1 MGLELQ
7 FEKKSCQYLRY
18 HMRQTREQEQ
28 TQEVRLP
35 EGMPDIGE
43 ILGAWGQCVMR
54 SKEWNSDSI
63 GVSGGIMAWILYA
76 GAEGG
81 ELKTLEVWL
90 PIQLKWNMPEA
101 KRNGI
106 IRCNWLLKGVDG
118 RVLSARKMMV
128 RANVSVSAEALE
140 PCEAEISTEGRV
152 PQDVQLLK
160 RTYPAKLNVEA
171 GEKTFLLDEEIVPV
185 MGAPAPEQIIYCS
198 VRPQLT
204 DRKVIGGKA
213 VMRGNA
219 CFSMLYRAG
228 DGGVHA
234 HEQMMEFSQFSDLDR
249 DYEAEAELSA
259 ELALS
264 SLETELQE
272 GRVRIKCGMVAQY
285 LVRDMV
291 MLELTQDA
299 YSPCRKVKPDREELR
314 LPMVLD
320 LRQEALEY
328 SCSLSRKAARVV
340 DVSVNP
346 EQPTVRRAGDLAQI
360 VIGGPVQVLYYDEN
374 GTLCSGSGRFNAQ
387 WELPAA
393 EDMELY
399 AGVQS
404 VDRMQAVLSSDRIDL
419 NGQLRME
426 VTAIGRQP
434 LEMVTGME
442 MDDPKEPDPDRPS
455 LVLVRV
461 GSRDLWQV
469 AKQTGSTVKAIMEA
483 NGLTAEPQGDMLLLV
498 PVS

>member
-1 MGLELQ
+1 
-7 FEKKSCQYLRY
+7 
-18 HMRQTREQEQ
+18 
-28 TQEVRLP
+28 
-35 EGMPDIGE
+35 
-43 ILGAWGQCVMR
+43 
-54 SKEWNSDSI
+54 
-63 GVSGGIMAWILYA
+63 
-76 GAEGG
+76 
-81 ELKTLEVWL
+81 
-90 PIQLKWNMPEA
+90 
-101 KRNGI
+101 
-106 IRCNWLLKGVDG
+106 
-118 RVLSARKMMV
+118 
-128 RANVSVSAEALE
+128 
-140 PCEAEISTEGRV
+140 
-152 PQDVQLLK
+152 
-160 RTYPAKLNVEA
+160 
-171 GEKTFLLDEEIVPV
+171 
-185 MGAPAPEQIIYCS
+185 
-198 VRPQLT
+198 
-204 DRKVIGGKA
+204 
-213 VMRGNA
+213 
-219 CFSMLYRAG
+219 
-228 DGGVHA
+228 
-234 HEQMMEFSQFSDLDR
+234 
-249 DYEAEAELSA
+249 
-259 ELALS
+259 
-264 SLETELQE
+264 
-272 GRVRIKCGMVAQY
+272 
-285 LVRDMV
+285 MV

-299 YSPCRKVKPDREELR
+299 YSPCRQVKPDREELR

-320 LRQEALEY
+320 LRQEALEF

-360 VIGGPVQVLYYDEN
+360 VTGGPVQVLYYDEN
-374 GTLCSGSGRFNAQ
+374 GTLCSGIGRFNAQ